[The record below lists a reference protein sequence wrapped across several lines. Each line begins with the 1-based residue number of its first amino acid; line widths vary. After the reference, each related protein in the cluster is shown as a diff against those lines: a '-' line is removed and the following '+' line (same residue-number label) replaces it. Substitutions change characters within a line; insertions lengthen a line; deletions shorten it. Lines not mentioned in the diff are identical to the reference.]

1 MDLSPEVGKVFHPL
15 VFRRVSIIPMT
26 PRLIAPLRLAAA
38 LVAAAPAPSAAAS
51 APKHLILIMME
62 NHGTDTL
69 LGNKED
75 APFVTE
81 LVTQPGVR
89 FVTQYYGVTHPSL
102 PNYLAL
108 IAGDE
113 MGIHDDCKAGAD
125 IKCKP
130 EEFVPDADESAEA
143 GHLLTEEEE
152 RKAADMAHL
161 FPGKTLID
169 QLDEAKVTWKVYMQG
184 LPADRKTVEYW
195 PLDADGKVV
204 AKLYAQKHNP
214 FVYFSDFTS
223 NPDRMAKL
231 LPDDGFAAD
240 LKGDLAGFTWLSPDQ
255 CHDMHGISAKTAAVI
270 GAPNCGYPASGLDHS
285 VIRLGDDYLRQT
297 VEAIRS
303 SPVWK
308 DDTAIILVWDEDDY
322 AAAGGLKGSPIGR
335 NGVVL
340 GGGRAPLIVVTSKD
354 NPARKIDAP
363 YNHYNLLATLEAAYG
378 VDCLGHACEAK
389 DALIDGLFE

>member
-1 MDLSPEVGKVFHPL
+1 
-15 VFRRVSIIPMT
+15 
-26 PRLIAPLRLAAA
+26 
-38 LVAAAPAPSAAAS
+38 
-51 APKHLILIMME
+51 
-62 NHGTDTL
+62 
-69 LGNKED
+69 
-75 APFVTE
+75 
-81 LVTQPGVR
+81 VR
-89 FVTQYYGVTHPSL
+89 FATQYYGVTHPSL

-130 EEFVPDADESAEA
+130 EEFVPNADESAEA
-143 GHLLTEEEE
+143 GHLLTGEEE

-161 FPGKTLID
+161 FPGRTLID

-214 FVYFSDFTS
+214 FVYFSDFAG

-231 LPDDGFAAD
+231 LPDDGLAAD

-255 CHDMHGISAKTAAVI
+255 CHDMHGISAKSAAVI
-270 GAPNCGYPASGLDHS
+270 GAPNCGDPASGLDHS

-303 SPVWK
+303 S
-308 DDTAIILVWDEDDY
+308 ARLE
-322 AAAGGLKGSPIGR
+322 GR
-335 NGVVL
+335 HRNHHRLGRGRL
-340 GGGRAPLIVVTSKD
+340 RGGGRPKRQSD
-354 NPARKIDAP
+354 RPQRRGARRRARDEQGQSGA
-363 YNHYNLLATLEAAYG
+363 E
-378 VDCLGHACEAK
+378 DRR
-389 DALIDGLFE
+389 AL

>member
-1 MDLSPEVGKVFHPL
+1 MS
-15 VFRRVSIIPMT
+15 

-38 LVAAAPAPSAAAS
+38 LFAAATAPSAAAS

-75 APFVTE
+75 APFLTE

-89 FVTQYYGVTHPSL
+89 FATQYYGVTHPSL

-143 GHLLTEEEE
+143 GHLLTEQEE

-161 FPGKTLID
+161 FPRKTLID

-184 LPADRKTVEYW
+184 LPVDRRRSNTGRSTPTERSS
-195 PLDADGKVV
+195 P
-204 AKLYAQKHNP
+204 
-214 FVYFSDFTS
+214 SFTPRS
-223 NPDRMAKL
+223 
-231 LPDDGFAAD
+231 
-240 LKGDLAGFTWLSPDQ
+240 T
-255 CHDMHGISAKTAAVI
+255 
-270 GAPNCGYPASGLDHS
+270 
-285 VIRLGDDYLRQT
+285 
-297 VEAIRS
+297 IRS
-303 SPVWK
+303 SISRISRAIP
-308 DDTAIILVWDEDDY
+308 TAWRSFFPTT
-322 AAAGGLKGSPIGR
+322 ASPPIS
-335 NGVVL
+335 
-340 GGGRAPLIVVTSKD
+340 RAISQASPGCRRISVTTCTGFL
-354 NPARKIDAP
+354 RKAP
-363 YNHYNLLATLEAAYG
+363 P
-378 VDCLGHACEAK
+378 
-389 DALIDGLFE
+389 